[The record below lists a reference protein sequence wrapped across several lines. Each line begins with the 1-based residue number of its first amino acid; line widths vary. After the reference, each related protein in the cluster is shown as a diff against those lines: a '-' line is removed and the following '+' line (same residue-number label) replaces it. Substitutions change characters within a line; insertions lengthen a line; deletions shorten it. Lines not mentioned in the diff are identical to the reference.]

1 MKMSLGKKP
10 NLTIDWDIR
19 FLNKKL
25 VYTVKI
31 LNKKTIK

>member
-10 NLTIDWDIR
+10 NLTIDWNIP
-19 FLNKKL
+19 FLNEKL
-25 VYTVKI
+25 VYAVKI